1 MKRFRLPLLSL
12 LLGGILVALTSCVA
26 GVGRGA
32 DGSVRPVFKVGES
45 AHATVAAIDTA
56 EAEGKIPK
64 QSSDDVFGLIVNALG
79 YLLLGGGTLGTAYA
93 GVKTVA
99 KRQVKAYDQEPF
111 EGPNGER
118 VSEADLVQTARLAE
132 SIATDALAATDD
144 LKEAV
149 GPVQPKTS

>member
-1 MKRFRLPLLSL
+1 MKRFRIPLIALVA
-12 LLGGILVALTSCVA
+12 GGLLVALTSCVA

-32 DGSVRPVFKVGES
+32 DGSLRPVAKFGDA
-45 AHATVAAIDTA
+45 AHATVAAIDQA

-64 QSSDDVFGLIVNALG
+64 QSTDDLFGLIVNALG
-79 YLLLGGGTLGTAYA
+79 YVLLGGGTLGTAYA

-99 KRQVKAYDQEPF
+99 KRQVAAYDKEPF

-118 VSEADLVQTARLAE
+118 VSEADLVQTAVIAE
-132 SIATDALAATDD
+132 AVATDALAATDA

-149 GPVQPKTS
+149 GDTKPAS

>member
-12 LLGGILVALTSCVA
+12 ALGGILVALTSCVA

-32 DGSVRPVFKVGES
+32 DGSIRPVLKVGEP

-79 YLLLGGGTLGTAYA
+79 YVLLGGGTLGTAYA
-93 GVKTVA
+93 GVKSVA
-99 KRQVKAYDQEPF
+99 KRQVKAYDEEPF

-118 VSEADLVQTARLAE
+118 LSEADLVQTAV
-132 SIATDALAATDD
+132 IADAVAADALAATDH

-149 GPVQPKTS
+149 GPVPPQS